1 MSQASPTVFNGRY
14 ELQRRLARG
23 GMADVFLARDRLLD
37 RPVAIK
43 VLFPDLASDPAFV
56 ERFRR
61 EAQAA
66 ANLNHPSIVSIFDWG
81 QQDDTYFIVMEFI
94 DGRSLADVI
103 RTEGVV
109 DADRAAEIASE
120 VAGALGFAHRSG
132 VIHRDIKPG
141 NVLIT
146 SDGQVKVADFGI
158 ATVLSDTNTDL
169 TRAGTVMGTATYFSP
184 EQAQG
189 RTVDARSDLY
199 SLGAVLFEM
208 VTGRPPFKGETPL
221 AVAIKHVQDQP
232 PSPRA
237 LGANVAESLEAI
249 TLKLLAKNPE
259 NRYPSADDLRA
270 DLRRYRDGM
279 HSLRRTPAIAVAA
292 GTAPTQVVGVARAGT
307 YTGPQTP
314 ATTVLSGTHQTTYYE
329 PPPENRVGMIIAVT
343 MLLLLSIAGLVF
355 AFVKVLN
362 DDDTPVVADV
372 EVPNVIDMTQ
382 GDATAAI
389 VARGFPTPQIIPETK
404 PDKAAGVVFAQSPEA
419 TKLVKPDTT
428 IFLRVST
435 GAESGFPPFVVG
447 LSSADAEK
455 LVKDAGY
462 VPQIVTQANAEVAEG
477 LVISQDPPA
486 ERQLQ
491 KGSKV
496 TLRVST
502 GGAETTLPDVRNQ
515 PIDQVLTNL
524 TNQKLKVN
532 QIREASE
539 TIETDRVIR
548 TEPQGPIKVKEGQT
562 ITVFVSDGLPRVDVP
577 NLVDLTEDAAKQ
589 QLSSKGLQVEVVTT
603 PVGEG
608 DARAG
613 KVISQSVPAGTQ
625 VRKNSTVRITV
636 GKAPPAT
643 TTTTTA
649 PTTTR
654 STTTTR
660 N

>member
-1 MSQASPTVFNGRY
+1 MSQAAPTVFNGRY

-43 VLFPDLASDPAFV
+43 VLFPDLAADPAFV

-66 ANLNHPSIVSIFDWG
+66 ANLNHPNIVSIFDWG

-103 RTEGVV
+103 RNEGILG
-109 DADRAAEIASE
+109 ADRAADVASD
-120 VAGALGFAHRSG
+120 VASALGFAHRSG

-146 SDGQVKVADFGI
+146 SEGQVKVADFGI

-189 RTVDARSDLY
+189 RSVDARSDLY

-208 VTGRPPFKGETPL
+208 VTGRPPFKADTPL
-221 AVAIKHVQDQP
+221 AVAIKHVQEAP

-237 LGANVAESLEAI
+237 LGANMAESLEAI
-249 TLKLLAKNPE
+249 TLKLLAKSPD
-259 NRYPSADDLRA
+259 NRYPTADDLRA

-279 HSLRRTPAIAVAA
+279 HSLRRAPAVAVAA
-292 GTAPTQVVGVARAGT
+292 GAAPTQVVGVARAGT
-307 YTGPQTP
+307 STGAQ
-314 ATTVLSGTHQTTYYE
+314 ATTVLPGTQQQTTYYE
-329 PPPENRVGMIIAVT
+329 PPENRVGMIIAVV

-362 DDDTPVVADV
+362 NDDAPTVVNI
-372 EVPNVIDMTQ
+372 EVPNVLDKPRADALRLIRDAGFTASPDIVEETTDGKEPGTVFGQDPKAGDMVDPSTR
-382 GDATAAI
+382 I
-389 VARGFPTPQIIPETK
+389 VLQ
-404 PDKAAGVVFAQSPEA
+404 
-419 TKLVKPDTT
+419 
-428 IFLRVST
+428 VSL
-435 GAESGFPPFVVG
+435 GAESAFPPFVVG
-447 LSSADAEK
+447 LSQADAEK
-455 LVKDAGY
+455 LLKDGGY
-462 VPQIVTQANAEVAEG
+462 VPQIVTQASAEVAEG

-491 KGSKV
+491 KGKPV
-496 TLRVST
+496 IIRVST
-502 GGAETTLPDVRNQ
+502 GGAETNLADVRNQ
-515 PIDQVLTNL
+515 PIDQVVINL

-532 QIREASE
+532 QVREPSE
-539 TIETDRVIR
+539 TVETDRVIR
-548 TEPQGPIKVKEGQT
+548 TDPQGPIKVKEGNT
-562 ITVFVSDGLPRVDVP
+562 ITVVVSDGFPKVEVP
-577 NLVDLTEDAAKQ
+577 NVVDLTEDAARA
-589 QLSSKGLQVEVVTT
+589 QLTGRGLRTDVTT
-603 PVGEG
+603 QPVGEN
-608 DARAG
+608 DPRAN

-625 VRKNSTVRITV
+625 VRKDSTVRITIA
-636 GKAPPAT
+636 KAPPP
-643 TTTTTA
+643 TTTTA

-654 STTTTR
+654 SNTTTR